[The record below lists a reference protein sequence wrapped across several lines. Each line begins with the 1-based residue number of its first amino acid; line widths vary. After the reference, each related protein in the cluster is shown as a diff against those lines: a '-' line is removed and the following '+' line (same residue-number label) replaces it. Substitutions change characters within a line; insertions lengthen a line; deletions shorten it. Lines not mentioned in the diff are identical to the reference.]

1 MGSENQMPNAT
12 LEVDRESKPVG
23 TKEPAPRWKRL
34 SRFVPREKSTAFGIV
49 ATVAVVVQAFLV
61 FMFLFEPGLP
71 YVVPETPSVSLQS
84 DEFLRL
90 LENISNSRVRPL
102 NSVEVLTNG
111 EAFYEAELAAI
122 RAARQSINM
131 EAYIFS
137 EGKVTRQFLDAL
149 VERARAGV
157 RVKLVVD
164 AIGSFTTPDSYF
176 KQLRDEG
183 GQVVWYHPVHWHTVN
198 RFNNRTHRELL
209 VVDGRI
215 GFVGGAGFADHWLH
229 NDGSTPRWR
238 DTMFRLEGTAVA
250 GLQSTFV
257 ENWLEASGEILSDAD
272 YFPAL
277 EIRGQSSVMVVDSS
291 PSAGRSTR
299 ARALFQI
306 LLASARKTIHVTTPY
321 FLPDETMRGE
331 ILRAVRERGVEVK
344 IITPG
349 KQSDHRVTRSS
360 SRRLYG
366 DLLRGGASIYEYGG
380 TMIHTKSLVI
390 DGRWCVVGST
400 NMDSRS
406 FGLNDEVNL
415 AVMDAKVAARLLE
428 DFDRDLSQSRAISY
442 DEWRRR
448 PIIERFEELFGWVI
462 ERQQ

>member
-1 MGSENQMPNAT
+1 MASAT
-12 LEVDRESKPVG
+12 LEADRETKPPLQNK
-23 TKEPAPRWKRL
+23 TAPRWKKL

-49 ATVAVVVQAFLV
+49 ATVAVVVQGFLV

-71 YVVPETPSVSLQS
+71 YVVPETPSISLRS
-84 DEFLRL
+84 NEFLRL
-90 LENISNSRVRPL
+90 LENISNSRVHSL
-102 NSVEVLTNG
+102 NGVEVLTNG
-111 EAFYEAELAAI
+111 EVFYQSELAAI
-122 RAARQSINM
+122 RAARQSIHM

-137 EGKVTRQFLDAL
+137 EGKVTGRFLAEL
-149 VERARAGV
+149 MERARAGV

-164 AIGSFTTPDSYF
+164 AIGSFATHDSYF

-183 GQVVWYHPVHWHTVN
+183 GQVVWYHPVQWHTVG

-209 VVDGRI
+209 VVDGKI

-229 NDGSTPRWR
+229 NDGGTPRWR
-238 DTMFRLEGTAVA
+238 DTMFRLEGAAVA
-250 GLQSTFV
+250 GLQSTFA

-277 EIRGQSSVMVVDSS
+277 EARGQSSVLVVDSS
-291 PSAGRSTR
+291 PSAGRSTS
-299 ARALFQI
+299 ARSLYQI
-306 LLASARKTIHVTTPY
+306 LLASARKTIHITTPY
-321 FLPDETMRGE
+321 FLPDDSMRGE
-331 ILRAVRERGVEVK
+331 ILRAIRERGVEVT

-366 DLLRGGASIYEYGG
+366 DLLKGGATIYEYGG

-390 DGRWCVVGST
+390 DGLWCVVGST

-428 DFDRDLSQSRAISY
+428 DFDRDLSQSRAVSY

-448 PIIERFEELFGWVI
+448 SIIERFEELFGWVI